1 MSIFGAT
8 EDEEMDYNAEDED
21 EENGVLSEWLKEWVK
36 KEHVS
41 EKIRRVAER

>member
-1 MSIFGAT
+1 MDYDADSDFNAD
-8 EDEEMDYNAEDED
+8 EDEE

-41 EKIRRVAER
+41 EKIGRVAKR